1 MHWMRITVGD
11 QERILITRSGSFAAI
26 LSPGDYRL
34 RTPEQIEIERHQ
46 LRDLIFRSFWSAFL
60 VQQRPE
66 LVQRHFVKVETSE
79 TQVGLV
85 YVNGGLYRVLT
96 PAKRLLF
103 WRDAAAVSAEVV
115 DIIPAQV

>member
-1 MHWMRITVGD
+1 
-11 QERILITRSGSFAAI
+11 
-26 LSPGDYRL
+26 
-34 RTPEQIEIERHQ
+34 
-46 LRDLIFRSFWSAFL
+46 
-60 VQQRPE
+60 
-66 LVQRHFVKVETSE
+66 VKVETSE
-79 TQVGLV
+79 TQVGLI